1 MTREKILIGFLALLM
16 LYLGATQLIKFLPD
30 SGTQVEQQKDL
41 SRRQAFAVEI
51 SAIKKLEPKF
61 DDDIQGRNLRW
72 GRDLFLVQREA
83 IVTDED
89 VAENPVRASFRL
101 SGILMSGFMA
111 RAIINGE
118 VVREGSRVNDY
129 QVTSINQK
137 SVVLVKNRERIVLT
151 MGE

>member
-16 LYLGATQLIKFLPD
+16 LYLGATQLIKFFPD

-51 SAIKKLEPKF
+51 ATIKKLAPKF
-61 DDDIQGRNLRW
+61 DDEIQGRNLRW

-89 VAENPVRASFRL
+89 VAENPIRASFRL

>member
-30 SGTQVEQQKDL
+30 SKTQVEQQKDL

-51 SAIKKLEPKF
+51 ATIKKLAPQF

>member
-72 GRDLFLVQREA
+72 GRDLFLVQRGA
-83 IVTDED
+83 IVADED

-129 QVTSINQK
+129 QVTSIDQK